1 MDDDRDFEMEKN
13 YNLKE
18 RMERLGIDYLVR
30 NRLKRNRLRNL
41 ELAMKNGIDYREMRS
56 NHGFGNLPW
65 SKS

>member
-1 MDDDRDFEMEKN
+1 MDDDRDFEMEEN

-41 ELAMKNGIDYREMRS
+41 ELAMKNGIDYR
-56 NHGFGNLPW
+56 
-65 SKS
+65 